1 MLIICFLFST
11 VKVFCNFNSIY
22 IVSDFNKTKSGF
34 IVNLICI
41 VDFIMFVNLY
51 FFVKFVLY

>member
-41 VDFIMFVNLY
+41 VDFIMFVNL
-51 FFVKFVLY
+51 